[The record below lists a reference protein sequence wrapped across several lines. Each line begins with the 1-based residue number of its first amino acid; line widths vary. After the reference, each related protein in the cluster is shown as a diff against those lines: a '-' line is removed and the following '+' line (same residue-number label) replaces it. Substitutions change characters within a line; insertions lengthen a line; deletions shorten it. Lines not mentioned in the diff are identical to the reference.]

1 MVLPRISSIVNKIGK
16 AFTQLVLDENLDPT
30 LFIIYLLLIIEL
42 NVSIHFSRHA
52 GFNLVKM
59 RSRGGMPVAF
69 ADFEV
74 SQLLLLIIKHQQ
86 THTHTHLPNTRCQTL
101 KLTLTNNTFIIIGYK
116 INLTCINFSCILNYL
131 LSVTL
136 KQDTHQNNTLFNNF
150 LLDTPVLQSSLLH
163 YSLIFLLI

>member
-1 MVLPRISSIVNKIGK
+1 MYYDVFKLVAGATWKGWWGCRTMFHSFYCKSWSKLHWGWIKASFFCVSCCFYFVFMVLPRISSIVNKIGK

-59 RSRGGMPVAF
+59 RSRGGGMPVAF

-74 SQLLLLIIKHQQ
+74 SQLLLLIIK
-86 THTHTHLPNTRCQTL
+86 CW
-101 KLTLTNNTFIIIGYK
+101 
-116 INLTCINFSCILNYL
+116 YL
-131 LSVTL
+131 
-136 KQDTHQNNTLFNNF
+136 
-150 LLDTPVLQSSLLH
+150 
-163 YSLIFLLI
+163 